1 MLKNKKL
8 NNIKKLLVWSFVVVV
23 MAAIAFGE
31 GDKSPLQT
39 VFGNETDANT
49 TVAVIGDDQL
59 RDDFE
64 DVPYVVAPV
73 AQEEQPEVDVVIYET
88 ADLTP
93 GGDIQSINFKK
104 DMGIRDAL
112 RFLAVKY
119 QRNIVPTS
127 KVDGQLAFNS
137 LYNVSFDEAMQAIL
151 GTSFRYEQSG
161 NLIKVYTAEEYN
173 KVKTNKERMEHKV
186 FTLSYISA
194 AEAMKLITPVL
205 SGSGIVNASSESQ
218 TGVPTGES
226 ISSDAGGGDTMA
238 AKDIIVVYDYPENI
252 EKVTK
257 VLKNLDERPKQVLIE
272 ATILSALLT
281 DDMAFGID
289 LNMLKGGVSFT
300 TGVDQVAN
308 GATHLEGTPIQTT
321 GFAATAGNGLKIGI
335 SMGDVAAFIT
345 ALETV
350 TDTTILANP
359 KIMAVNKQLGQV
371 YIGKK
376 IGYLAQTTQTDGGST
391 TSEVKFLDTGTKLS
405 FRPYIGND
413 GYIRMDIHPKDST
426 GLFNVISQA
435 PDETSTE
442 LSTNIIVKDGETIVI
457 GGLFRDKAV
466 STRSQV
472 PVLGD
477 IPVIGHAFKS
487 TNDNTE
493 RQEVIVLLTPHII
506 KDTYETNSEK
516 REQDVLRKRD
526 GANKGLSWLGR
537 TKLVEDRYEKA
548 AKYYVKGDKEA
559 ALRELDWVLEVQPT
573 HLESIRLQE
582 KILKELHP
590 DNANIIERDIPDMVE
605 GENDEKWGRW

>member
-23 MAAIAFGE
+23 MTAIAFGE
-31 GDKSPLQT
+31 GDKTPLQV
-39 VFGNETDANT
+39 VFGNETDANAT
-49 TVAVIGDDQL
+49 ETVADENQPGSDV
-59 RDDFE
+59 E
-64 DVPYVVAPV
+64 DVPAVVTQAV
-73 AQEEQPEVDVVIYET
+73 AQEQPDLDVVINET

-161 NLIKVYTAEEYN
+161 NLIKVYTADEYN

-194 AEAMKLITPVL
+194 AEALKLITPVL
-205 SGSGIVNASSESQ
+205 SGSGIVNASSESD

-226 ISSDAGGGDTMA
+226 ISTDSGGGDTMA

-252 EKVTK
+252 QKVAEVIK
-257 VLKNLDERPKQVLIE
+257 SLDERPKQVLIE

-289 LNMLKGGVSFT
+289 LNMLKGGANLTVMS
-300 TGVDQVAN
+300 QVAD
-308 GATHLEGTPIQTT
+308 GAAPLGTPIQTS
-321 GFAATAGNGLKIGI
+321 GFTTAGNGLKIGI
-335 SMGDVAAFIT
+335 SMGDIAGFIT

-376 IGYLAQTTQTDGGST
+376 IGYLAMTSQTDGGST
-391 TSEVKFLDTGTKLS
+391 TSTVKFLDTGTKLS
-405 FRPYIGND
+405 FRPYIGDD

-426 GLFNVISQA
+426 GLFNVTSQA

-477 IPVIGHAFKS
+477 IPILGQAFKKTS
-487 TNDNTE
+487 DNTE

-506 KDTYETNSEK
+506 KDTYETNGAE

-526 GANKGLSWLGR
+526 GANKELSWLGR

-548 AKYYVKGDKEA
+548 AKYYVKGDKQA
-559 ALRELDWVLEVQPT
+559 ALRELDWVLQVQPT

-582 KILKELHP
+582 KILKELYP
-590 DNANIIERDIPDMVE
+590 DDANIIEREIPDKVE
-605 GENDEKWGRW
+605 AEDTEKWGRW